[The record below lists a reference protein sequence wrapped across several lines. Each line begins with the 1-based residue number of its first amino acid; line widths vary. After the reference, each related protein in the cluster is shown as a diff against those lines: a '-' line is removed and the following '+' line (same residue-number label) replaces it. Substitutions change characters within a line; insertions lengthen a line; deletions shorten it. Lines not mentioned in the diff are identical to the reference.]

1 MSSLGILNIIY
12 RSKPDDLSI
21 PPMITDPTE
30 RAYWNELVQ
39 QRGVMNAGDVRVHN
53 YRMSVQ
59 EVPIIAGTVSLNNKI
74 YNIWLLG
81 NEAYCYAPELEPEF
95 TNDFGYSSQ
104 EGISFYTNFLMEV
117 TMGGSPFDLLNM
129 FK

>member
-1 MSSLGILNIIY
+1 MNIIY

-74 YNIWLLG
+74 YNIWLLV
-81 NEAYCYAPELEPEF
+81 
-95 TNDFGYSSQ
+95 
-104 EGISFYTNFLMEV
+104 M
-117 TMGGSPFDLLNM
+117 LLNLNLNSQM
-129 FK
+129 TLVTALRKE

>member
-1 MSSLGILNIIY
+1 
-12 RSKPDDLSI
+12 
-21 PPMITDPTE
+21 MITNPME
-30 RAYWNELVQ
+30 QEYWNELVEHKEE
-39 QRGVMNAGDVRVHN
+39 MSTYDLKAHN

-81 NEAYCYAPELEPEF
+81 NEAYCYAPELGPEF

-104 EGISFYTNFLMEV
+104 EGMSFYTNFLMEV